1 MSFCEA
7 VVVLRTTEARGEL
20 AFMFLPG
27 VGAHVD
33 CVLDYAM
40 ILGSH
45 RGDNVYQ
52 RAQRGAQALGR
63 VRTLSEAKGER
74 EGPVA
79 CSAWLCGP
87 AFPQPAPGNGQS
99 HTDRETAAP
108 FTSECAVNSSV
119 ILFGGWCHLWP
130 LSGSA
135 GVIRIWARI

>member
-52 RAQRGAQALGR
+52 RAQRSASPAAERSEGTRAQGHSAAKAAREARSGA
-63 VRTLSEAKGER
+63 
-74 EGPVA
+74 
-79 CSAWLCGP
+79 
-87 AFPQPAPGNGQS
+87 
-99 HTDRETAAP
+99 
-108 FTSECAVNSSV
+108 
-119 ILFGGWCHLWP
+119 GG
-130 LSGSA
+130 G
-135 GVIRIWARI
+135 